1 MAPAT
6 ADTILLVTGVPG
18 SGKSTLAG
26 RLAAAL
32 SWPLLSLDSIKET
45 LFAASES
52 PVTQAGSG
60 SALLR
65 RDAEQV
71 LWSKLENAERG
82 AVVDIWVSPG
92 RDDARVRAG
101 LLRLSRPVLQV
112 LCVVPPELAA
122 RRYATR
128 VRSGPHRPP
137 DLPVLASIRELA
149 NRVEPLGV
157 GQVRRVNTDRPVDV
171 RALLDWVRFGEG
183 TG

>member
-1 MAPAT
+1 MT
-6 ADTILLVTGVPG
+6 AAIARRPILLVTGVPG

-26 RLAAAL
+26 QLASGL
-32 SWPLLSLDSIKET
+32 SWPLLSLDSIKEK

-52 PVTQAGSG
+52 PVTQTAIGSG
-60 SALLR
+60 LLR
-65 RDAEQV
+65 RAAEQI
-71 LWSKLENAERG
+71 LWSTLKNAEGG

-92 RDDARVRAG
+92 RDDARVRAS

-112 LCVVPPELAA
+112 LCVVPPDLAA
-122 RRYATR
+122 RRYAAR

-137 DLPVLASIRELA
+137 DQAVLASIRELA

-171 RALLDWVRFGEG
+171 RPLLDWVRLG
-183 TG
+183 